1 MTHTTRTLLL
11 ITLSL
16 GLTGRLAAQ
25 QVVLPENPPTF
36 DRGEMAAY
44 LYSYAAGPDV
54 RLGRDIEVHYL
65 VTSTGILHS
74 PFIPNGQVQVVGRSG
89 LFDAL
94 EGFTMKPAAY
104 RGAAIESLWKTTL
117 RFEPSDEESR
127 GVDVVVDGER
137 FSPSPPDG
145 RTPLPYSMP
154 APIEGTTTPPGTSAP
169 SLSMDLNMVS
179 LSYTEIFDGTI
190 TATLLVEPD
199 GSHALPVRVESSV
212 APSFTADVIDVLSE
226 ATITPG
232 KVKGRPVR
240 SLLEVTILCSGVKTA
255 GGRTEQGIRIAQRA
269 PVPVPEADQI
279 AKDTVT
285 VPGRTSEMVEQET
298 TIYEQIEAP
307 SEPAAS
313 DRVTTRETT
322 RPAVAVDPE
331 PTTILPEEEPVVT
344 REVGASYDPDELSR
358 LMVFPEG
365 TAERGR
371 EEFVVLNVHITPEG
385 KAGVI
390 EVLAGSWGPL
400 EAPAIDAV
408 SRLRFQPAT
417 VNGRPVES
425 SLVITLRYTP

>member
-1 MTHTTRTLLL
+1 MTHSLRTLLL
-11 ITLSL
+11 LLLSL
-16 GLTGRLAAQ
+16 TLARSLAAQ
-25 QVVLPENPPTF
+25 ELTLPDTPPTF
-36 DRGEMAAY
+36 DRAELAAH
-44 LYSYAAGPDV
+44 LYHYTIGPDV

-74 PFIPNGQVQVVGRSG
+74 PFIPNGQVQVVGRSA

-94 EGFTMKPAAY
+94 RYFGMKPATY
-104 RGAAIESLWKTTL
+104 RGTAIESLWKTTL
-117 RFEPSDEESR
+117 RFEPSNEGGR

-137 FSPSPPDG
+137 FSPSPSDG

-154 APIEGTTTPPGTSAP
+154 APIEGTTTPPGASAP

-179 LSYTEIFDGTI
+179 LSYREIFDGTI
-190 TATLLVEPD
+190 TTTLLVEPD
-199 GSHALPVRVESSV
+199 GSHGLPVRVESSV
-212 APSFTADVIDVLSE
+212 APSFTGDVIDVLSE

-232 KVKGRPVR
+232 RVKGRPVR
-240 SLLEVTILCSGVKTA
+240 SLLEVTILCSGVKAT
-255 GGRTEQGIRIAQRA
+255 GGRTEQGIRIAQSA

-279 AKDTVT
+279 TKDTVT

-307 SEPAAS
+307 
-313 DRVTTRETT
+313 VT
-322 RPAVAVDPE
+322 E
-331 PTTILPEEEPVVT
+331 PTIVDDPVPPTSTEGTLLPEEGRVVT
-344 REVGASYDPDELSR
+344 TEVGASYDPEELSR

-390 EVLAGSWGPL
+390 EVLAGSWGAL
-400 EAPAIDAV
+400 EAPAVDAV

-417 VNGRPVES
+417 INGRPVES
-425 SLVITLRYTP
+425 ALVITLRYTP